1 MAIDFPSSPTVG
13 QVFTSGAVT
22 YIWNGYAWEGGGSL
36 ALPSNAIISDTPPA
50 NPQPGWLWWESDTG
64 YLFTYYNDGN
74 TTQWVQINALQS
86 NAVLKTG
93 DTMSGRLGIGTAMP
107 TAPFLHVSRGSAGG
121 APAWDANDTAVFEN
135 AAAAATSV
143 QLLSAAATSSLIGFS
158 TPAAKNR
165 AYIQYIQSTDNLIMS
180 STGNTTLNNPAGY
193 SVTVNANTASTSATT
208 GGLIVTGGI
217 AVQNTSW
224 FNNVVAVAV
233 AGGTPPATV
242 ACLRL
247 GYHGTNNYG
256 IGFRPAVD
264 GGFACSFLNSSTTG
278 VGSITVS
285 ASATAFNTS
294 SDGRLKE
301 DLQSFDAGSI
311 IDDTEVYDF
320 LWKDAGERAYGIVAQ
335 QAVEVYPQAI
345 FHDETS
351 DWWGVDYS
359 KYVPVLLQELKA
371 VRARLAELEAIVAPK
386 KGR

>member
-1 MAIDFPSSPTVG
+1 MNAAPTVPLHAATKAY
-13 QVFTSGAVT
+13 VDAKPSGASTNDITPTAPV
-22 YIWNGYAWEGGGSL
+22 NGQMWWETDTGSL
-36 ALPSNAIISDTPPA
+36 FIFYDDGNSAAWVQLNASTVDAYNKT
-50 NPQPGWLWWESDTG
+50 ESD
-64 YLFTYYNDGN
+64 LRFVN
-74 TTQWVQINALQS
+74 VS
-86 NAVLKTG
+86 G
-93 DTMSGRLGIGTAMP
+93 DSMTGRLGIGTATP
-107 TAPFLHVSRGSAGG
+107 TVPALHVSRGSAGT
-121 APAWDANDTAVFEN
+121 APAWDGNDTAVFEN
-135 AAAAATSV
+135 VAANHTSV
-143 QLLSAAATSSLIGFS
+143 QILSAVATSGILGFS

-165 AYIQYIQSTDNLIMS
+165 GFIQYTQSNDNLNLS
-180 STGNTTLNNPAGY
+180 SAGNTLLNNPAGS

-224 FNNVVAVAV
+224 FNQAVAIST
-233 AGGTPPATV
+233 GGPTPPATA

-247 GYHGTNNYG
+247 GYHGTSNYG
-256 IGFRPAVD
+256 ICFRPAVD
-264 GGFACSFLNSSTTG
+264 GGFAQSFLNASAAG

-285 ASATAFNTS
+285 ASATAFNTA

-320 LWKDAGERAYGIVAQ
+320 LWKDAGERSYGIVAQ

-359 KYVPVLLQELKA
+359 KYVPVILQELKA
-371 VRARLAELEAIVAPK
+371 LRARVAELEGEKTPIAPK
-386 KGR
+386 KRS